1 MVAGIEAN
9 DYTGIETV
17 NFEKYACVFAGR
29 FWGIWNTPWV
39 NVNAEYTWSLKQEE
53 ITFTGF

>member
-9 DYTGIETV
+9 DYMGIETV

-29 FWGIWNTPWV
+29 FWGI
-39 NVNAEYTWSLKQEE
+39 
-53 ITFTGF
+53 